1 MLKYKYADGNYE
13 ELIIGAE
20 LFHILMEL
28 KYGIQLSDAAS
39 DDTFANL
46 SIFTQRLAHENSR
59 EFSAWNPVEEGI
71 VFKIKAELKD
81 DIQKITCVRVT
92 QRRVIHGNKNTK
104 RNSRRCA

>member
-28 KYGIQLSDAAS
+28 KDGVQLSDAAS

-59 EFSAWNPVEEGI
+59 EFSAWNPVEEVV

-81 DIQKITCVRVT
+81 DIQKNYLYTCSTRKM
-92 QRRVIHGNKNTK
+92 IHGNKNTK